1 MGARIL
7 QWAPR
12 VTIGSL
18 WALLLLLP
26 FSKAAIEI
34 AFPIF
39 LVSWLLAHWHTR
51 WASSVWRTPGGRWCA
66 ITLAA
71 YLAACAL
78 SILTST
84 HPDLS
89 VRGFICKTL
98 EYALLFV
105 LAADAVQAP
114 GVAARGVRLILLSA
128 AAVCGDAIAQEWIG
142 RELVYGRRP
151 WLIYHRMTG
160 PYENPIDLATYL
172 VVVVPIIVVQLSHVT
187 RRSRWWLWALLAV
200 VMVGVVRAGSRD
212 AWLSLAVGL
221 GVLTMM
227 NRRLRRMAI
236 ALGVA
241 LVAGASVYLQ
251 SVGRFWPAVS
261 FHDIGTRERWFM
273 WRSAWHMIQDR
284 PWLGQGLNTFMAN
297 YLSYWVG
304 GERQPRYA
312 HNCFLQAT
320 AETGVIG
327 LVTFVGFL
335 VAMMWSWWRALRRVE
350 SEAPDRRLILAL
362 GAGMVGFLFQSAFDT
377 NLYSLRQATLFW
389 TLAGMATGLSL
400 KALPGRS
407 SFPRAS

>member
-12 VTIGSL
+12 VTTGSL

-34 AFPIF
+34 TFPIF
-39 LVSWLLAHWHTR
+39 LVSWLLAHWRTR
-51 WASSVWRTPGGRWCA
+51 WASSVWRTPAGRWCA
-66 ITLAA
+66 ITWAA
-71 YLAACAL
+71 YVAACAL

-84 HPDLS
+84 HADLS
-89 VRGFICKTL
+89 VRGFIGKTL

-114 GVAARGVRLILLSA
+114 GVAARGVQLILLSA
-128 AAVCGDAIAQEWIG
+128 ALVCGDAIAQELTHW
-142 RELVYGRRP
+142 ELVYGRTP
-151 WLIYHRMTG
+151 WRVYSRMTG

-172 VVVVPIIVVQLSHVT
+172 VVVVPIIVVQLSHAT

-200 VMVGVVRAGSRD
+200 VMAGVIRTESQG

-221 GVLTMM
+221 GVLVVWG
-227 NRRLRRMAI
+227 RRLRAPAM
-236 ALGVA
+236 ALGLG
-241 LVAGASVYLQ
+241 LVVSASLYLYV
-251 SVGRFWPAVS
+251 VGRLDYTVT
-261 FHDIGTRERWFM
+261 FHDIGTRDRWFM
-273 WRSAWHMIQDR
+273 WQSAWHMIQDR

-312 HNCFLQAT
+312 HNCFLQVT

-335 VAMMWSWWRALRRVE
+335 AAMVWSWWRVLRRFE
-350 SEAPDRRLILAL
+350 FEAPERRFILAL
-362 GAGMVGFLFQSAFDT
+362 GAGMVGFLFQAAFDT

-400 KALPGRS
+400 KALSERP